1 MRFLLRLAVLGLAAV
16 GAKSLY
22 DRFAPKATELK
33 EPMAGVLGSA
43 KEAARDVSGHAEGS
57 GCAGR
62 RRRQAARRRR
72 EGPGPRRRH
81 RGVRRRTDGR
91 RRHHQLTSGP
101 ERQARSARLTA
112 AAKRS
117 GASTIG

>member
-43 KEAARDVSGHAEGS
+43 KEAARDVSGHAK
-57 GCAGR
+57 
-62 RRRQAARRRR
+62 
-72 EGPGPRRRH
+72 
-81 RGVRRRTDGR
+81 D
-91 RRHHQLTSGP
+91 
-101 ERQARSARLTA
+101 A
-112 AAKRS
+112 AAQVIDDAEQRAGDVEDQAHDAVTAVS
-117 GASTIG
+117 EDAPTVGAATTN